1 MRQSRFLTVGVQ
13 YKPRERFSIQ
23 FLLRTQRNAE
33 QGSILVTVSHRNQ
46 RLKFALGQH
55 HIYLW
60 EWDAVRQR
68 MISGLPRSKEVNA
81 EVDRT
86 IEVIFFYFTRT
97 EAHSPQPSINGLR
110 QHLFPQQTN
119 RSSETPYTFQ
129 PLFNRFLREH
139 TNGGR
144 PLSSNTLKNYKV
156 VLNSWKG
163 FERELGR
170 TLLINDFSSA
180 THQQTVS
187 GRKLIESYAR
197 FLTDKGINGSPCTD
211 NTIRR
216 YLKVTSTFFR
226 WYEKEH
232 GITLLR
238 DFNIGGE
245 VISRYTVSLTVDE
258 VTSLENAELKIG
270 SKLHHV
276 RNMMLLAISTGLRH
290 SEWLLIKPQMW
301 REPSQLIVSPKTGK
315 SCLVVHRE
323 RVRQILREYEVT
335 GFLQSM
341 RNNQKVNTQI
351 KDVARLCGLNRNVI
365 RVRTI
370 DGVDY
375 HESLP
380 LHEVISTH
388 TFRRTKITMDLN
400 AGRSLRDIC
409 LETGQDEI
417 IAKRHYD
424 RPNFDEHVRNLGVDK
439 IE

>member
-1 MRQSRFLTVGVQ
+1 M
-13 YKPRERFSIQ
+13 
-23 FLLRTQRNAE
+23 
-33 QGSILVTVSHRNQ
+33 
-46 RLKFALGQH
+46 KFALGQH

-81 EVDRT
+81 EIDRI
-86 IEVIFFYFTRT
+86 IEVIFFYFTEGDT
-97 EAHSPQPSINGLR
+97 NGIPPSIGGL
-110 QHLFPQQTN
+110 QSHLFPSKKPT
-119 RSSETPYTFQ
+119 SSTAAQSFQ
-129 PLFNRFLREH
+129 SLFKRFLREH

-144 PLSSNTLKNYKV
+144 PLSQNTLKNYKV
-156 VLNSWKG
+156 VLNSWIG
-163 FERELGR
+163 FEGDIGR
-170 TLLINDFSSA
+170 TLNINEFNTG
-180 THQQTVS
+180 THQETIG
-187 GRKLIESYAR
+187 GRKLIESYSR
-197 FLTDKGINGSPCTD
+197 FLTEKGINGCPCTD

-226 WYEKEH
+226 WHEKEH
-232 GITLLR
+232 GSSLLR

-245 VISRYTVSLTVDE
+245 IISRYTVSLTQDE
-258 VTSLENAELKIG
+258 IECIESVNLKRG

-276 RNMMLLAISTGLRH
+276 RNMMLLAIATGLRH
-290 SEWLLIKPQMW
+290 SEWLLIKPRLW

-315 SCLVVHRE
+315 TCLVVHRE
-323 RVRQILREYEVT
+323 RVREILKEYEET
-335 GFLQSM
+335 GFLESM
-341 RNNQKVNTQI
+341 RNNQKINVQL
-351 KDVARLCGLNRNVI
+351 KEVAKLCGLNREVT

-380 LHEVISTH
+380 LYEVISTH
-388 TFRRTKITMDLN
+388 TFRRTKITVDLN
-400 AGRSLRDIC
+400 TGRSLRDIC

-424 RPNFDEHVRNLGVDK
+424 RPNLDEHVRNLGVEK